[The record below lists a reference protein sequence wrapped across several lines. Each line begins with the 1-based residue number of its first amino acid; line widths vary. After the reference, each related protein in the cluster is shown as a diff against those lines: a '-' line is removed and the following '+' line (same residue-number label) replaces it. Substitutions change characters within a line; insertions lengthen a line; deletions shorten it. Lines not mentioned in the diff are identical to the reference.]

1 MIAGLRWWEWVLM
14 FIIACLFGLMLG
26 LLVPLGSA

>member
-1 MIAGLRWWEWVLM
+1 MIAGLWWWEWVLM
-14 FIIACLFGLMLG
+14 FIAACLLGLVLG